1 LPARAACTATSLSRI
16 LTAAPIAGI
25 RKLISVAA
33 DDGVA
38 DGGLPSGVEVTY
50 SVVAVDT
57 LDQVQRLPRGD
68 AIEVLY
74 QE

>member
-1 LPARAACTATSLSRI
+1 MSLSRI

-33 DDGVA
+33 DHDAG

-50 SVVAVDT
+50 PVMAVDT
-57 LDQVQRLPRGD
+57 L
-68 AIEVLY
+68 
-74 QE
+74 

>member
-1 LPARAACTATSLSRI
+1 MISATARTPSSTKSSFYRF
-16 LTAAPIAGI
+16 AGI

-50 SVVAVDT
+50 SVMAVDT
-57 LDQVQRLPRGD
+57 LDHVQRLARGY
-68 AIEVLY
+68 AIDVLY

>member
-1 LPARAACTATSLSRI
+1 MSLSRI

-33 DDGVA
+33 DHGVA

-50 SVVAVDT
+50 PVMAVDT
-57 LDQVQRLPRGD
+57 L
-68 AIEVLY
+68 
-74 QE
+74 

>member
-1 LPARAACTATSLSRI
+1 MPARGACTATSLSRI

-33 DDGVA
+33 DHDAG
-38 DGGLPSGVEVTY
+38 DGGLPSGVELTY
-50 SVVAVDT
+50 PVVAVDT